1 MERVYPEGPRY
12 CKLAMSI
19 FNALEVSAAELR
31 LKLFAFLNDEGRA
44 PPLKLGVVGFSALC
58 SKDSHFSKMVTKL
71 YNKSRK
77 YGSHILSMKNMI
89 YVKSHHL
96 VS

>member
-1 MERVYPEGPRY
+1 METDSAVFSSMERVYPEGPRY

-44 PPLKLGVVGFSALC
+44 PPLKLGVVGFSALQQR
-58 SKDSHFSKMVTKL
+58 FSL
-71 YNKSRK
+71 LEN
-77 YGSHILSMKNMI
+77 GHQII
-89 YVKSHHL
+89 
-96 VS
+96 